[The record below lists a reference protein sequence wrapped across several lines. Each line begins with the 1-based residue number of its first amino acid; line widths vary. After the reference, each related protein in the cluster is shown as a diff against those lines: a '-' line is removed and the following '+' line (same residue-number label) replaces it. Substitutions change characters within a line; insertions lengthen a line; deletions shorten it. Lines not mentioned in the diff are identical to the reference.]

1 MDSTF
6 ETFKQYL
13 TSPDKLASLLLGF
26 GVKVLGAVIVLVI
39 GILLIKLILSVLQT
53 TMRRT
58 VRDTTVRQYAAG
70 TARIL
75 LWAILL
81 VILLGI
87 FGLET
92 AQFVTIIGAAGLAIG
107 LALQGSLSNFAAGF
121 MLLLFRPFKAGDEV
135 EVATVTG
142 TVIEIG
148 IFSTIIDLQD
158 NVRAFV
164 PNGTIFSG
172 VIKNRSMNEYL
183 RVEMKVMVAPETDI
197 TRAQQ
202 VIQRMLASN
211 DLILE
216 VPRPDVQVVEGESTG
231 ITIAVRPYSK
241 LRNAEA
247 VRTTVNKEIREE
259 LRRAGIEV
267 LKH

>member
-1 MDSTF
+1 M

-13 TSPDKLASLLLGF
+13 TSPDKLASVFISF
-26 GVKVLGAVIVLVI
+26 GLKALGAIIVLVI
-39 GILLIKLILSVLQT
+39 GVLVIKFLLSIVQT
-53 TMRRT
+53 TMRST
-58 VRDTTVRQYAAG
+58 VRDTTVRQYTTS
-70 TARIL
+70 TARMV
-75 LWAILL
+75 LW
-81 VILLGI
+81 VILILIVLGV
-87 FGLET
+87 FGIDT
-92 AQFVTIIGAAGLAIG
+92 ASLVTLLAAAGLAIG
-107 LALQGSLSNFAAGF
+107 LALQGTLSNFAAGF

-164 PNGTIFSG
+164 PNGMIFSG
-172 VIKNRSMNEYL
+172 VVKNRSMNEYL
-183 RVEMKVMVAPETDI
+183 RVEMKVMVTADSDI

-202 VIQRMLASN
+202 VIQRMLSNN
-211 DLILE
+211 DLVLE
-216 VPRPDVQVVEGESTG
+216 VPRPDVQVIEGESQG
-231 ITIAVRPYSK
+231 ITIAVRPFAK
-241 LRNAEA
+241 VKNAEA
-247 VRTTVNKEIREE
+247 LRTTVTKDLREE